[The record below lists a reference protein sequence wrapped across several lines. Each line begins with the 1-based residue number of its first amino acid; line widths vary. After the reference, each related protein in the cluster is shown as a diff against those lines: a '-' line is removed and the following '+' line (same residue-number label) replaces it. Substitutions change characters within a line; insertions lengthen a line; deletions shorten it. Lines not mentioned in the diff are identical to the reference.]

1 MLQLH
6 LVDKFT
12 LRGTAKA
19 MWPTEAESAG
29 KGAGC
34 IVERLKLH
42 KVVLTTGSKLKS
54 IMEKS
59 KYNY

>member
-1 MLQLH
+1 M
-6 LVDKFT
+6 DKFT